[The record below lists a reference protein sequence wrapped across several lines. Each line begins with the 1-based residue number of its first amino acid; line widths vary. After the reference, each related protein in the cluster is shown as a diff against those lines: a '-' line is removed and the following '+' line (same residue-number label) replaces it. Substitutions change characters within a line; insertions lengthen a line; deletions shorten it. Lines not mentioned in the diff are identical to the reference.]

1 MFEIVRV
8 EEEQR
13 EILAHL
19 IELYEYDFS
28 EYENSDVN
36 SYGLYGYS
44 YLDYYWTEENR
55 YAYFIKVNGKLAG
68 FVMVCGYCYVSKAA
82 DTLFM
87 SEFFVMKKY
96 RRQGI
101 GRKAAMKVLKM
112 HPGKWELTVHPN
124 NPISHQFWKSVIAQ
138 VSDGTVQTVEN
149 VENVYDDALA
159 TAYLF
164 TVSQR
169 LPRP

>member
-1 MFEIVRV
+1 MIELVRA

-55 YAYFIKVNGKLAG
+55 YAYFIKVDSRLAG
-68 FVMVCGYCYVSKAA
+68 FVMICDYCYVSKEKGTKSLA
-82 DTLFM
+82 
-87 SEFFVMKKY
+87 EFFVMKKY
-96 RRQGI
+96 RRQGV
-101 GRKAAMKVLKM
+101 GRYVAKEIFQK

-124 NPISHQFWKSVIAQ
+124 NPISHKFWNSVISENAKGEIKVVEQ
-138 VSDGTVQTVEN
+138 VED
-149 VENVYDDALA
+149 VYDKALA

-164 TVSQR
+164 EV
-169 LPRP
+169 